1 MKYAYLIKLTV
12 FSREG
17 EDAES
22 ILGSLLKFFPF
33 NLEEN
38 KIPVKK
44 TSAEGFNKKEIKIFE
59 VALAKQSL
67 TNEFLES
74 LAGNLE
80 EIQKG
85 ALLRQSESKLDNNL
99 DFFIRFDKDS
109 WIKEKK
115 LLFTDS
121 GDCFH
126 LKISIAAFPRKREVA
141 LKVVNDL
148 FGK

>member
-1 MKYAYLIKLTV
+1 MKYAHLIKLTV
-12 FSREG
+12 FSRE
-17 EDAES
+17 EEAES

-38 KIPVKK
+38 KTHVKK
-44 TSAEGFNKKEIKIFE
+44 TKAEGFNKKEMQIFE
-59 VALAKQSL
+59 VALTKQSL
-67 TNEFLES
+67 ANEFLES
-74 LAGNLE
+74 LTGNLT
-80 EIQKG
+80 EIQRG
-85 ALLRQSESKLDNNL
+85 ILLKQSESRLDNNL
-99 DFFIRFDKDS
+99 DFFIRFDRDS

-126 LKISIAAFPRKREVA
+126 LKISIAAFPKKREVA